1 MTVAFWNNSKAI
13 GIHCSGNSLFLAV
26 LQKKSKDRVEP
37 LHLIEGKL
45 PDAFDIH
52 ALKDVGARNGV
63 AELIIDIVEENNI
76 NSRRACL
83 ALHHSAAL
91 VNRSPIS
98 LGGDSKQIRE
108 HLRWEAVTILDAEDQ
123 TLVMDFF
130 SVTDWI
136 FSVAVRKEVL
146 GLYRD
151 IAMRAKIRKVNVDVP
166 HFGLYNAMDG
176 VNLFSSSG
184 AQILLYVADSEIFL
198 VLVYNGE
205 IIQIGTYARSA
216 EDSISQ
222 PVEDGILSI
231 VAGLDE
237 PVEDIFCAGI
247 LLDNWIE
254 TLANKLGANAVI
266 LDPFM
271 RTKESVSNC
280 SKNNEM
286 HSQFAI
292 AIGLAKRELV
302 S

>member
-1 MTVAFWNNSKAI
+1 MLWNNSEAI
-13 GIHCSGNSLFLAV
+13 GIHCSGSSLFLAV

-45 PDAFDIH
+45 PDTFDVH

-63 AELIIDIVEENNI
+63 AEQIIDIVEENNI

-98 LGGDSKQIRE
+98 LGYSKQIRE
-108 HLRWEAVTILDAEDQ
+108 HLRWEAVTILDAKDQ

-130 SVTDWI
+130 SVADWI
-136 FSVAVRKEVL
+136 FSVAIREEVL
-146 GLYRD
+146 RLYQD
-151 IAMRAKIRKVNVDVP
+151 IAMRAKIRRVNIDVP
-166 HFGLYNAMDG
+166 HFALYNAMDG
-176 VNLFSSSG
+176 ANLLNSSG
-184 AQILLYVADSEIFL
+184 AQILLYIADSEIFL

-205 IIQIGTYARSA
+205 VIQIGTYARSA
-216 EDSISQ
+216 ENPISQ
-222 PVEDGILSI
+222 SIEDGILSI

-247 LLDNWIE
+247 LFDNWIE
-254 TLANKLGANAVI
+254 TLANKLGANVVI

-271 RTKESVSNC
+271 RTKKSVISC

>member
-1 MTVAFWNNSKAI
+1 MFWNNSKAI
-13 GIHCSGNSLFLAV
+13 GIHWSGSSLFLAV

-45 PDAFDIH
+45 PNTFDVH

-63 AELIIDIVEENNI
+63 ADLIVDIVEENNI

-98 LGGDSKQIRE
+98 LGDSKQIRE
-108 HLRWEAVTILDAEDQ
+108 HLRWEAVTILDAKDK

-136 FSVAVRKEVL
+136 FSVAIREEVL

-176 VNLFSSSG
+176 VNLLNSSG

-205 IIQIGTYARSA
+205 VIQIGTYARSA

-222 PVEDGILSI
+222 SVEDGIMSI

-254 TLANKLGANAVI
+254 TLAKKFGANAVI

-271 RTKESVSNC
+271 RTKENVFNC

-286 HSQFAI
+286 HSRFSI